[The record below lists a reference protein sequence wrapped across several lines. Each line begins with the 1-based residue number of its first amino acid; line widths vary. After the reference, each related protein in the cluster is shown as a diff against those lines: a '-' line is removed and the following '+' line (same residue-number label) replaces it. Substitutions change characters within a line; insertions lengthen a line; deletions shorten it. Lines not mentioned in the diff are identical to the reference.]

1 MLWSS
6 AWCTFAGLGALYYAL
21 RAQVPDCPRQP
32 LTQQFGQS
40 EAPVKGRLLSLN
52 EPCYA
57 TDLSLAGNNH
67 DALADWQLDKP
78 PGVDSTGH
86 LIFETVNSLLQH
98 WPNTRMRNG
107 GVSLRHSSSV
117 TSLTR
122 VHDERQVTTSCQG
135 QSLQGHSYTVGH
147 GAPASLVG
155 PAGQRP
161 TQSTRFYSVGR
172 WSKRMDVGTLPS
184 CRRGPSKLCISM
196 AAVPPRLHS
205 RRWIARTSLR
215 GELCSR
221 VGHLQK
227 GTGSKTC
234 VSGVGNIASMGL

>member
-1 MLWSS
+1 MLL
-6 AWCTFAGLGALYYAL
+6 TFH
-21 RAQVPDCPRQP
+21 
-32 LTQQFGQS
+32 
-40 EAPVKGRLLSLN
+40 
-52 EPCYA
+52 
-57 TDLSLAGNNH
+57 SLATITMLSQIGNWTN
-67 DALADWQLDKP
+67 
-78 PGVDSTGH
+78 
-86 LIFETVNSLLQH
+86 
-98 WPNTRMRNG
+98 
-107 GVSLRHSSSV
+107 LRVWIQRV
-117 TSLTR
+117 TSYLRPSIPCFNTGQI
-122 VHDERQVTTSCQG
+122 HACATVTTSCQG

-147 GAPASLVG
+147 GAPTSLVG